1 MLPRRYLDEICYI
14 YTSYRSWKRI
24 TSPTVR
30 EAESPPLPKQEARDN
45 VYTFMHPE
53 EYTLT
58 ESIGDS
64 STSSAGEELDDSEDE
79 DECQ

>member
-1 MLPRRYLDEICYI
+1 MLPHPQRPALGGELFHQCCKKQNHDQ
-14 YTSYRSWKRI
+14 S
-24 TSPTVR
+24 
-30 EAESPPLPKQEARDN
+30 LKQEARDY

-58 ESIGDS
+58 ESRLV
-64 STSSAGEELDDSEDE
+64 TAAQAAGEEELDDSEDE